1 MAKKKEEDIKIK
13 EIRAPIS
20 PVSPLFSNIAVVF
33 SHEEVVMLDFGF
45 ISPSYAQP
53 HNIEDSQLAR
63 ICLPWDTAEFLSES
77 LKDVISDHKKEQ
89 ESRRRRRTKS

>member
-1 MAKKKEEDIKIK
+1 MAKKKKEDIKIK
-13 EIRAPIS
+13 EIRAPIP
-20 PVSPLFSNIAVVF
+20 PVSPLFSNLAVVF

-53 HNIEDSQLAR
+53 HNVEDYQLAR

-77 LKDVISDHKKEQ
+77 LRDAVSGHKKEQ
-89 ESRRRRRTKS
+89 ESKRRPRRKR